1 MGRRCEVREIPKS
14 FARKWFRRFIGG
26 KLPKAEHWYF
36 WMDEPPAD
44 ARYVYSIS
52 DGDILHGIA
61 GW

>member
-1 MGRRCEVREIPKS
+1 MREIPTT
-14 FARKWFRRFIGG
+14 FARKWLRRFIGG
-26 KLPKAEHWYF
+26 KLPNAAHWYF
-36 WMDEPPAD
+36 WMDVPPTT